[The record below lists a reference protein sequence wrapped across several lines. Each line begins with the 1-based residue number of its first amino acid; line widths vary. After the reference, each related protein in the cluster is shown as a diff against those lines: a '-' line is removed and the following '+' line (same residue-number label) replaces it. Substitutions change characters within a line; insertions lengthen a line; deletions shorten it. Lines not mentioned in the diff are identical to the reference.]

1 MTEPLRR
8 RIVRVLC
15 GFGPLFVHLGALCLD
30 KSLPSGSSCWAWG
43 CDPRRWD
50 SARTH
55 LFRDRGGINVLTVR
69 SVCRGRPARPV
80 GYVSS
85 PTATALSNTHTYTHC
100 TTSLGLVLED
110 KRWGTKGEGGD
121 MMDDRGEHCGR
132 RTHSSVGGIYRSNRT
147 VSTCPCHLL
156 ESVGVGACLRI
167 LTCVHWVVFPQ
178 PSEMSGWEC
187 FVSKYSLAVYGKAC
201 FLLRFSLAIYDV

>member
-1 MTEPLRR
+1 M
-8 RIVRVLC
+8 
-15 GFGPLFVHLGALCLD
+15 
-30 KSLPSGSSCWAWG
+30 
-43 CDPRRWD
+43 
-50 SARTH
+50 
-55 LFRDRGGINVLTVR
+55 R
-69 SVCRGRPARPV
+69 SVCGGRPARPV

-147 VSTCPCHLL
+147 VSTCPCHLM

-187 FVSKYSLAVYGKAC
+187 FVCKYSLAVYGKAC
-201 FLLRFSLAIYDV
+201 FLLCFSLTIYIV